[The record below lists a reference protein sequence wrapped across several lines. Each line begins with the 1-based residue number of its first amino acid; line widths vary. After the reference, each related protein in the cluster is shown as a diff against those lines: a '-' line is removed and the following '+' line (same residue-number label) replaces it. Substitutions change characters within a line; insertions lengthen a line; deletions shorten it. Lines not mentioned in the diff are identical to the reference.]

1 MIMQKTI
8 HNKIATKLLKD
19 KTIKKS
25 FFAILLSIARWALII
40 GVGYIILFPL
50 FNMVSTSLK
59 SADQILDPGVVWIP
73 RSISLDNFKDAWM
86 ALDYPKTLLNTF
98 KTNIISAL
106 IEVVMCAFAAYGF
119 SRFKFKGKNL
129 MIAFLYITMVI
140 PPQLTVISSYV
151 QFKNFDVL
159 GIINTINQIFGTEIE
174 ISLINTPWTF
184 ILPSLFGVGLKS
196 GIIIY
201 IYMQFF
207 KALPKELEEAAYVD
221 GATPLRT
228 FLTIIMPSSSVIV
241 ITVLVFSVVWHWNEY
256 FLSVIYFSSNFTL
269 APILSDLENLLI
281 INGFR
286 SEGAVLGGV
295 IMASCLL
302 FILPVLIFYLIIQKR
317 FIQSVTTS
325 GIVG

>member
-1 MIMQKTI
+1 MQKTI

-86 ALDYPKTLLNTF
+86 ALDYLKTLLNTF

>member
-1 MIMQKTI
+1 MQKTI

-19 KTIKKS
+19 KKIKNS

-86 ALDYPKTLLNTF
+86 ALDYPKTLLNTL
-98 KTNIISAL
+98 KTNILSAL

-129 MIAFLYITMVI
+129 MIAFLFITMII

-151 QFKNFDVL
+151 QFKNFDIL
-159 GIINTINQIFGTEIE
+159 SIIKTINQIFGTEIE

-241 ITVLVFSVVWHWNEY
+241 ITVLVFSVVWHWNEH

-317 FIQSVTTS
+317 FIQCVTTS

>member
-1 MIMQKTI
+1 MQKTI

-73 RSISLDNFKDAWM
+73 RSISPDNFKDAWM
-86 ALDYPKTLLNTF
+86 VLDYPKTLLNTF

>member
-1 MIMQKTI
+1 MQKTI